1 MLCNVCKLNEATVH
15 LTQIVGEKMHKV
27 DLCEAC
33 SKEKG
38 ATDPESF
45 SIADLLLGLGASQE
59 MEQAGPELKCPACGF
74 TQSDFKKSGRFG
86 CAECYRTFSEG
97 LEALLKSMH
106 EGTKHVGKAPLAL
119 QQSRD
124 AATKLKQLEKRLQK
138 AVTDEDYEAAATL
151 RDEIKQM
158 REKLG
163 NVPA

>member
-45 SIADLLLGLGASQE
+45 SIADLLLGLGAAQE

-138 AVTDEDYEAAATL
+138 AVTDEDYETAATL
-151 RDEIKQM
+151 RDEIKHM